1 MAHWNTLESISQMPN
16 CANHPIYPTSF
27 IPMENIF
34 LELKI
39 WKKKPQMRI
48 NTRRNIADL
57 HALFVMINIFP
68 PSLKCK
74 PSLDTFQSL
83 YLFLRVCNNER
94 FLEPQTLDN
103 MVQGV
108 LTWTAC
114 FILLNSKFWDQNE
127 TRPSCKDKT
136 RQFHYITVLQ
146 NHYLQLNN

>member
-48 NTRRNIADL
+48 NTRRNTADL

-68 PSLKCK
+68 LRLKCK
-74 PSLDTFQSL
+74 T
-83 YLFLRVCNNER
+83 
-94 FLEPQTLDN
+94 
-103 MVQGV
+103 
-108 LTWTAC
+108 
-114 FILLNSKFWDQNE
+114 
-127 TRPSCKDKT
+127 
-136 RQFHYITVLQ
+136 
-146 NHYLQLNN
+146 